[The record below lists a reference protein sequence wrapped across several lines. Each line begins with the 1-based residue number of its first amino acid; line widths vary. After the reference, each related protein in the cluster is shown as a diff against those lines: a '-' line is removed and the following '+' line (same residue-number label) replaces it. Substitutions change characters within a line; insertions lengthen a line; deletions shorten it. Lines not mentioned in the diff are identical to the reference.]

1 MLCNLSCWHLLC
13 FTKTVVKEECN
24 CGDSCS
30 YFMAETSELQATM
43 GEGACRVIDELS
55 LLFEI
60 SQTLE
65 RSLELDDV
73 MLSVLEKLSPRFGMI
88 RGAIALQNR
97 KTDQILHKHT
107 FGITND
113 LSGKSIIE
121 NSEKH
126 VRYVFESGKPVV
138 VPDVVMET
146 GMGKLL
152 KNYPPVSDGSRL
164 SYLCVPIKMG
174 EQVVGTLSMERIAP
188 NRKGFDADLR
198 LLVLIGTVISRAVEL
213 RQMAQERLQELEAEN
228 AKLHEYIGTNYK
240 PENMVG
246 NSSPMQMVYH
256 HIQQVAPS
264 EATVLLRGE
273 SGTGKELAALAIH
286 RASNRADKAFVK
298 FNCAA
303 LPESVIESELFGHE
317 KGAFT
322 GALSMRKGRFE
333 AADGGTIF
341 LDEIGD
347 ISPTSQVKLLRVIQ
361 EKIIERVG
369 SNEPIKCDVRVIA
382 ATSRNLEQMMEAG
395 TFREDLYYRLNV
407 FPIYLPALRDR
418 KSDILLLA
426 DHFIGRFN
434 DSAGKRVRRISSA
447 AIDMLTAYHWPGNV
461 RELENCIE
469 RALLLCNEDA
479 IQAHHLP
486 PTLQMKKPGESQGML
501 NIAVEAL
508 EHEMIVD
515 SLKNNGGKIAAAAR
529 ELGLTE
535 RILGLRLKKYKID
548 AKKFKQFR

>member
-1 MLCNLSCWHLLC
+1 
-13 FTKTVVKEECN
+13 
-24 CGDSCS
+24 
-30 YFMAETSELQATM
+30 MAEPSELQATLR
-43 GEGACRVIDELS
+43 EGACRVIDELS

-73 MLSVLEKLSPRFGMI
+73 MLSVLEKMSPRFGMI
-88 RGAIALQNR
+88 RGAITLQNR
-97 KTDQILHKHT
+97 KTDQILNNHT
-107 FGITND
+107 YGIIED
-113 LSGKSIIE
+113 LAGKSIIE

-126 VRYVFESGKPVV
+126 IRYVFESGKPVV
-138 VPDVVMET
+138 VPDVVQEAT
-146 GMGKLL
+146 FEKLL
-152 KNYPPVSDGSRL
+152 KNYPPVQNNKRL

-174 EQVVGTLSMERIAP
+174 EQVVGSFSMERIAP
-188 NRKGFDADLR
+188 KRRGFDADLR

-213 RQMAQERLQELEAEN
+213 RQMAQEKLHELEVEN
-228 AKLHEYIGTNYK
+228 AKLHEYITTGYK

-256 HIQQVAPS
+256 HISQVAPS

-286 RASNRADKAFVK
+286 GASNRADKAFVK

-347 ISPTSQVKLLRVIQ
+347 ISPTSQVKLLRVLQ

-369 SNEPIKCDVRVIA
+369 SNEAIHCDVRVIA
-382 ATSRNLEQMMEAG
+382 ATSRNLEQMMEDG

-407 FPIYLPALRDR
+407 FPIYIPALRDR
-418 KSDILLLA
+418 KSDLLLLA
-426 DHFIGRFN
+426 DHFIGKFN
-434 DSAGKRVRRISSA
+434 ESAGKRVRRISSA

-486 PTLQMKKPGESQGML
+486 PTLQMKTPGESTGLL
-501 NIAVEAL
+501 NMAVEAL
-508 EHEMIVD
+508 EQEMIVD
-515 SLKNNGGKIAAAAR
+515 ALKNNGGKIATAAK

-548 AKKFKQFR
+548 AKRFKRFGKVG

>member
-1 MLCNLSCWHLLC
+1 
-13 FTKTVVKEECN
+13 
-24 CGDSCS
+24 
-30 YFMAETSELQATM
+30 MAEPSELKATLKD
-43 GEGACRVIDELS
+43 GACRVIDELS

-65 RSLELDDV
+65 RSLDLDDV
-73 MLSVLEKLSPRFGMI
+73 MLSVLEKMSGLFGME
-88 RGAIALQNR
+88 RGAITLQNR
-97 KTDQILHKHT
+97 KTKKIFTQHT
-107 FGITND
+107 YGITPEVE
-113 LSGKSIIE
+113 GKTVIE

-138 VPDVVMET
+138 VPDISREESYKSVI
-146 GMGKLL
+146 G
-152 KNYPPVSDGSRL
+152 NYDLVRTNQL
-164 SYLCVPIKMG
+164 FSYICVPIKMG
-174 EQVVGTLSMERIAP
+174 EKVVGSLSMERIAP
-188 NRKGFDADLR
+188 KNRGFDADLR
-198 LLVLIGTVISRAVEL
+198 LLLLISSVIARAVEL
-213 RQMAQERLQELEAEN
+213 RHMAQERLDTLEEEN
-228 AKLHEYIGTNYK
+228 AKLHDYINHGYK
-240 PENMVG
+240 PDNMIG
-246 NSSPMQMVYH
+246 NSGPMQLVYK

-264 EATVLLRGE
+264 ETTVLLRGE

-286 RASNRADKAFVK
+286 RASNRSLKPFVK

-333 AADGGTIF
+333 AAHGGTIF

-369 SNEPIKCDVRVIA
+369 SHEPIRCDVRVIA
-382 ATSRNLEQMMEAG
+382 ATSRDLENMIETG
-395 TFREDLYYRLNV
+395 LFREDLYYRLNV
-407 FPIYLPALRDR
+407 FPIYLPALKNR

-426 DHFIGRFN
+426 DHFIEKFN
-434 DSAGKRVRRISSA
+434 KLSNRTVLRISSA
-447 AIDMLTAYHWPGNV
+447 AIDMLMAYHWPGNV

-469 RALLLCNEDA
+469 RAILLCEEGA

-486 PTLQMKKPGESQGML
+486 PTLQMKAPGENKGQL
-501 NIAVEAL
+501 DAAIEAL
-508 EHEMIVD
+508 EIEMIID
-515 SLKNNGGKIAAAAR
+515 ALKNSGGKIAPASK

-535 RILGLRLKKYKID
+535 RILGLRIKKYQIE
-548 AKKFKQFR
+548 AKKFKRKS

>member
-1 MLCNLSCWHLLC
+1 MRDNCH
-13 FTKTVVKEECN
+13 
-24 CGDSCS
+24 CGDSCN
-30 YFMAETSELQATM
+30 YFTAQPSELNAALS
-43 GEGACRVIDELS
+43 EGACRVIDELS

-65 RSLELDDV
+65 KSLDLDDV
-73 MLSVLEKLSPRFGMI
+73 MLTVLERMSGLFGMQ
-88 RGAIALQNR
+88 RGAITLQNR
-97 KTDQILHKHT
+97 KTNRITTEHT
-107 FGITND
+107 YGITPEMD
-113 LSGKSIIE
+113 GKTILQ

-126 VRYVFESGKPVV
+126 HRYVFESGKPVV
-138 VPDVVMET
+138 VPDITAEKDYAKQLKHYDSVNPR
-146 GMGKLL
+146 KL
-152 KNYPPVSDGSRL
+152 Y
-164 SYLCVPIKMG
+164 SYICSPIKMG
-174 EQVVGTLSMERIAP
+174 EQVVGSLSMERVAM
-188 NRKGFDADLR
+188 KKQGFDADLR
-198 LLVLIGTVISRAVEL
+198 LLVLIGSVIARAVEL
-213 RQMAQERLQELEAEN
+213 RHMAQERLDSLEEEN
-228 AKLHEYIGTNYK
+228 AKLHQYLTHSYK

-246 NSSPMQMVYH
+246 NSGPMHVVYR

-286 RASNRADKAFVK
+286 SASKRKNKPFIK

-369 SNEPIKCDVRVIA
+369 SHEPIKCDVRVIT
-382 ATSRNLEQMMEAG
+382 ATSRDLEQMISDG

-407 FPIYLPALRDR
+407 FPIYLPALKNR

-426 DHFIGRFN
+426 DHFIEKFVA
-434 DSAGKRVRRISSA
+434 STQKQVRRISSA

-469 RALLLCNEDA
+469 RAILLCDEDA

-486 PTLQMKKPGESQGML
+486 PTLQMKSTGESKGQL
-501 NIAVEAL
+501 NTAVEAL
-508 EHEMIVD
+508 EREMIVD
-515 SLKNNGGKIAAAAR
+515 ALKTSNGKMASAAK

-535 RILGLRLKKYKID
+535 RIMGLRLKKYQIN
-548 AKKFKQFR
+548 AKNFKN